1 MIYLFFI
8 FVILLFINATL
19 VAFQFALLGLRY
31 KSVEISVYNTMVK
44 EFPQLESLLEK
55 AHQLARIIRFCTSVI
70 TLAYGI
76 LFYPLLV
83 RFWQLQTGTLFHWF
97 WQFFVFILLFYLF
110 YFITEVLPR
119 GWALRNPLMALRRT
133 SVVVKLVE
141 ILTAPFRKVFRLL
154 TGSINKVFKI
164 KDPSQD
170 YSLLDIEIHT
180 RALGDDGDMILS
192 KQLREIV
199 RNTLKIRDLT
209 VSDIMLPRSQVQYLD
224 TFQTLEESLEQAQK
238 FGHTRYPLC
247 DGELD
252 KAVGLVHIKDLFR
265 AQNQGNLKDLVALK
279 RKIERFRE
287 SDPLELVLQK
297 MLHNQWHMAIV
308 EDEFN
313 GVAGVITLEQIL
325 EEMVGEIQ
333 DEFDREEKCIEEIDP
348 GVYRVD
354 GRTSLHDLPKIF
366 SETLELEGVSTIG
379 GLIIMELGRIP
390 KEGEFI
396 SSKNFSA
403 VIEKAT
409 PKYIV
414 SVTLTV
420 AK

>member
-1 MIYLFFI
+1 M
-8 FVILLFINATL
+8 LLLMFNAAL

-31 KSVEISVYNTMVK
+31 KSVEVSVYNKMLK

-55 AHQLARIIRFCTSVI
+55 AHQLARIIRFCTSVF

-76 LFYPLLV
+76 LFYPIMV
-83 RFWQLQTGTLFHWF
+83 RFWQFEVGTLFHWV

-110 YFITEVLPR
+110 YLVTEVLPR
-119 GWALRNPLMALRRT
+119 GWALRNPLLALRRT
-133 SVVVKLVE
+133 SVVVKWIE
-141 ILTAPFRKVFRLL
+141 MLTAPFRKIFRSLSKA
-154 TGSINKVFKI
+154 TNKILKI

-180 RALGDDGDMILS
+180 RALGDDSDMILS
-192 KQLREIV
+192 QQLREIV
-199 RNTLKIRDLT
+199 KNTLKIRDLK

-224 TFQTLEESLEQAQK
+224 TFQSVEESLAQARK

-252 KAVGLVHIKDLFR
+252 KVVGLLHIKDLFR
-265 AQNQGNLKDLVALK
+265 AQNQGDFVDLVALK

-354 GRTSLHDLPKIF
+354 GRTALHDLPKVF
-366 SETLELEGVSTIG
+366 SDTLELEGVSTIG
-379 GLIIMELGRIP
+379 GLITMELGRIP

-396 SSKNFSA
+396 SGKNFSA

-409 PKYIV
+409 PKHIV
-414 SVTLTV
+414 SVTLTPV
-420 AK
+420 ES